1 MRGGRGRGGRG
12 GRGRGGDYRNNYRD
26 DYNYRGG
33 RRNDKYQS

>member
-12 GRGRGGDYRNNYRD
+12 GRGRGDYNNNYRG